1 MVIIA
6 INCKDR
12 ETSFIPFA
20 SSTPIVIRGTGICA
34 QTIVEK
40 RKTIENKNKVKYTP
54 LLIIP

>member
-34 QTIVEK
+34 KVTL
-40 RKTIENKNKVKYTP
+40 ENKKTMKNRNKIKYTP
-54 LLIIP
+54 LLIIS